1 LEDTAMTAARIY
13 VPNVQLREHRLRHH
27 LTLEEV
33 AEALISLAWER
44 FAVRVGVNAGMVG
57 KWERGEKRPSRF
69 YQRLFVLLYSVPAEQ
84 LGFRPA
90 MPADQ
95 ADEDL
100 LMELGAGEGAS
111 RPFLPDAARGGGGAG
126 FPVPAVSAPRRVD
139 PEAVGRLGTI
149 LSEYAKIDNLLGP
162 AHLLALTSLH
172 LGFIS
177 ELLTVAAGE
186 ARTELLTVGARYA
199 EFAGWLHQD
208 AGHPQAAAYWS
219 DRAMG
224 WAQAAGNDLMVSYVL
239 MRKSNQAS
247 SVGDASRTLGLAR
260 AALRGQDR
268 LSPRARALALRQ
280 EARGHAL
287 SGDVTGCA
295 RALDVARE
303 QAAATEDSGEEDRIL
318 TGYCTPAFVEMEA
331 ADCAM
336 LLGQPDQAVVTFEH
350 GLAILPAQYQRD
362 RAVNL
367 ARLAVAYAASRE
379 PERACAVAQEAAA
392 IVHSTWSA
400 RAVAELRRLPTLLS
414 TWQDS
419 GPVVELEA
427 TLAALP

>member
-13 VPNVQLREHRLRHH
+13 VPNVQLREHRLRHN

-69 YQRLFVLLYSVPAEQ
+69 YQRLFVLLYGVPAEQ

-100 LMELGAGEGAS
+100 LAELGAGAGAS
-111 RPFLPDAARGGGGAG
+111 RPFLPDASHGGVG
-126 FPVPAVSAPRRVD
+126 FPVPGVSAPRRVD
-139 PEAVGRLGTI
+139 PQAVGRLGTI

-172 LGFIS
+172 LNFIS

-199 EFAGWLHQD
+199 EFTGWLYQD
-208 AGHPQAAAYWS
+208 AGNSQAAAYWS

-224 WAQAAGNDLMVSYVL
+224 WAQAADNDLLVSYVL

-247 SVGDASRTLGLAR
+247 SAGDASRTLGLAR

-287 SGDVTGCA
+287 SGDPAGCA

-303 QAAATEDSGEEDRIL
+303 QVAAAEDHGEEDRIL
-318 TGYCTPAFVEMEA
+318 TGYCTPAFIEMEA

-336 LLGQPDQAVVTFEH
+336 LLGQPDQAVVTFQR
-350 GLAILPAQYQRD
+350 GLASLPPQYQRD

-414 TWQDS
+414 PWQDS
-419 GPVVELEA
+419 DPVVELEA

>member
-1 LEDTAMTAARIY
+1 MRPARIY
-13 VPNVQLREHRLRHH
+13 VPNVQLREHRLRRN

-33 AEALISLAWER
+33 AEALTALAWER

-69 YQRLFVLLYSVPAEQ
+69 YQRLFVFLYGVPGEQ

-90 MPADQ
+90 GPSDQ
-95 ADEDL
+95 AAEDVL
-100 LMELGAGEGAS
+100 VELGAGERVS
-111 RPFLPDAARGGGGAG
+111 RPFRPYAAARGRAG
-126 FPVPAVSAPRRVD
+126 AVSVPRRVD

-149 LSEYAKIDNLLGP
+149 LTEYAKIDNLLGP
-162 AHLLALTSLH
+162 AHLLELTSLH
-172 LGFIS
+172 LDFIS
-177 ELLTVAAGE
+177 ELLTMASGE
-186 ARTELLTVGARYA
+186 GRGELLTVGARYA

-208 AGHPQAAAYWS
+208 AGDPQEAAYWS

-224 WAQAAGNDLMVSYVL
+224 WAQAADNDLMVSYVL

-247 SVGDASRTLGLAR
+247 SQGDAPRTLGLAR

-287 SGDVTGCA
+287 SRDPTGCA
-295 RALDVARE
+295 RALDAARE
-303 QAAATEDSGEEDRIL
+303 QAAVPEDQGEEDRIL
-318 TGYCTPAFVEMEA
+318 TGYCTPAFIEMEA

-336 LLGQPDQAVVTFEH
+336 LLDQPDQAVVTFQH
-350 GLAILPAQYQRD
+350 GLAILPGQYQRD

-367 ARLAVAYAASRE
+367 ARLAVAHAASQE
-379 PERACAVAQEAAA
+379 PELACAVAQEAAT
-392 IVHSTWSA
+392 IIHGTWSA

-414 TWQDS
+414 KWPDLA
-419 GPVVELEA
+419 PVAELEA

>member
-1 LEDTAMTAARIY
+1 
-13 VPNVQLREHRLRHH
+13 
-27 LTLEEV
+27 LEEV
-33 AEALISLAWER
+33 AEALIALAWER
-44 FAVRVGVNAGMVG
+44 FAVHVGVNAGMVG

-69 YQRLFVLLYSVPAEQ
+69 YQRLFVLLYGVPAEQ

-90 MPADQ
+90 GPSDQ
-95 ADEDL
+95 AAEDVL
-100 LMELGAGEGAS
+100 KELGASDGAS
-111 RPFLPDAARGGGGAG
+111 RPLLPDSIAPSGARTSL
-126 FPVPAVSAPRRVD
+126 PAISTPQRVD
-139 PEAVGRLGTI
+139 SEAVGRLGTI
-149 LSEYAKIDNLLGP
+149 LTEYAKIDNLLGP

-172 LGFIS
+172 LKFIS
-177 ELLTVAAGE
+177 ELLTVASGKGRA
-186 ARTELLTVGARYA
+186 ELLTVGARYA

-208 AGHPQAAAYWS
+208 AGDPPAAAYWS

-247 SVGDASRTLGLAR
+247 SLSDAPRTLGLAR
-260 AALRGQDR
+260 AALRQQDR

-287 SGDVTGCA
+287 SADPTGSA
-295 RALDVARE
+295 RALDAARNE
-303 QAAATEDSGEEDRIL
+303 AAALEDQGEEDRIL
-318 TGYCTPAFVEMEA
+318 TGYCTPAFIEMEA

-336 LLGQPDQAVVTFEH
+336 LLGQPDHAVVTFQH
-350 GLAILPAQYQRD
+350 GLAILPGEYQRD

-379 PERACAVAQEAAA
+379 PELACAVAQEAAT
-392 IVHSTWSA
+392 IVASTWSA

-414 TWQDS
+414 RWPAS
-419 GPVVELEA
+419 AAVAELEV

>member
-1 LEDTAMTAARIY
+1 MGSVRIY
-13 VPNVQLREHRLRHH
+13 VPNVQLREHRLRLN

-33 AEALISLAWER
+33 AEALIALAWER

-69 YQRLFVLLYSVPAEQ
+69 YQRLFVLLYGVPAEQ

-90 MPADQ
+90 GPSDQ
-95 ADEDL
+95 AAEDVL
-100 LMELGAGEGAS
+100 VELGASEGVS
-111 RPFLPDAARGGGGAG
+111 RPLLPDSAAHGGARL
-126 FPVPAVSAPRRVD
+126 PLPAISTPRRVD

-149 LSEYAKIDNLLGP
+149 LTEYAKIDNLLGP

-172 LGFIS
+172 LKFIS
-177 ELLTVAAGE
+177 ELLTVASGE
-186 ARTELLTVGARYA
+186 GRSELLTIGARYA

-208 AGHPQAAAYWS
+208 AGDPQAAAYWS

-239 MRKSNQAS
+239 MRRSNQAS
-247 SVGDASRTLGLAR
+247 SLGDANRTLGLAR

-287 SGDVTGCA
+287 SGDLTGCD
-295 RALDVARE
+295 RALDAARE
-303 QAAATEDSGEEDRIL
+303 QAAAVEDQGEEDRIL
-318 TGYCTPAFVEMEA
+318 TGYCTPAFIEMEA

-336 LLGQPDQAVVTFEH
+336 LLGQPHQAVVTFQH
-350 GLAILPAQYQRD
+350 GLAILPGEYQRD

-379 PERACAVAQEAAA
+379 PEQACAVAQEAAA

-414 TWQDS
+414 AWPDS
-419 GPVVELEA
+419 GPVTELEA

>member
-1 LEDTAMTAARIY
+1 MRAARIY
-13 VPNVQLREHRLRHH
+13 VPNVQLRGHRLRLN

-33 AEALISLAWER
+33 AEALIALAWER

-69 YQRLFVLLYSVPAEQ
+69 YQRLFVLLYGVPAEQ

-90 MPADQ
+90 GPSDQ
-95 ADEDL
+95 AAEDVL
-100 LMELGAGEGAS
+100 VELGAGEGATH
-111 RPFLPDAARGGGGAG
+111 PLLPDSAAPGGARL
-126 FPVPAVSAPRRVD
+126 PLPAIATPRRLD

-149 LSEYAKIDNLLGP
+149 LTEYAKIDNLLGP

-172 LGFIS
+172 LRFIS
-177 ELLTVAAGE
+177 ELLTVAAGDGR
-186 ARTELLTVGARYA
+186 AELLTVGARYA

-208 AGHPQAAAYWS
+208 AGNLQEAAYWS

-224 WAQAAGNDLMVSYVL
+224 WAEAAGKDLMVSYVL
-239 MRKSNQAS
+239 IRKSNQAS
-247 SVGDASRTLGLAR
+247 SQGDANRTLGLAR

-280 EARGHAL
+280 EARGQAL
-287 SGDVTGCA
+287 SGDSTGCA
-295 RALDVARE
+295 RALDAARE
-303 QAAATEDSGEEDRIL
+303 QAAAPEDRGEEDRIL

-336 LLGQPDQAVVTFEH
+336 LLGQPDEAVVTFQR
-350 GLAILPAQYQRD
+350 GLAGLPAQYQRD

-392 IVHSTWSA
+392 MVHGTWSA
-400 RAVAELRRLPTLLS
+400 RAVGELRRLPTLLS
-414 TWQDS
+414 AWPDLAS
-419 GPVVELEA
+419 AAELEA

>member
-1 LEDTAMTAARIY
+1 MGPARIY
-13 VPNVQLREHRLRHH
+13 VPNVQLREHRLRLN

-33 AEALISLAWER
+33 AEALTALAWER

-69 YQRLFVLLYSVPAEQ
+69 YQRLFVLLYGVPAEQ

-90 MPADQ
+90 GPGDQ
-95 ADEDL
+95 AAEDVL
-100 LMELGAGEGAS
+100 AELGASGGAA
-111 RPFLPDAARGGGGAG
+111 RPRLPDSAAPGGARL
-126 FPVPAVSAPRRVD
+126 PVPAIATPRCVD

-149 LSEYAKIDNLLGP
+149 LIEYAKLDNLLGP
-162 AHLLALTSLH
+162 AHLLTLTKLH
-172 LGFIS
+172 LQFIS

-186 ARTELLTVGARYA
+186 GRTELLTVGARYA

-208 AGHPQAAAYWS
+208 AGNPQEAAYWS
-219 DRAMG
+219 DRAVG
-224 WAQAAGNDLMVSYVL
+224 WAEAADNDLMVSYVL

-247 SVGDASRTLGLAR
+247 SQGDANRTLGLAR

-280 EARGHAL
+280 QARGHAL
-287 SGDVTGCA
+287 SGDATECA
-295 RALDVARE
+295 RALDAARE
-303 QAAATEDSGEEDRIL
+303 QAAAALEDQSEEDRIL
-318 TGYCTPAFVEMEA
+318 TGYCTPAFIEMEA

-336 LLGQPDQAVVTFEH
+336 LLGQPDQAVVTFQH
-350 GLAILPAQYQRD
+350 GLATLPAQYQRD

-367 ARLAVAYAASRE
+367 ARLAVAHAASQE
-379 PERACAVAQEAAA
+379 PDLACAVAQETAV

-414 TWQDS
+414 SWPDLAA
-419 GPVVELEA
+419 VAELEA

>member
-1 LEDTAMTAARIY
+1 MRAARIY
-13 VPNVQLREHRLRHH
+13 VPNVQLREHRLRLN

-33 AEALISLAWER
+33 AEALIALAWER

-69 YQRLFVLLYSVPAEQ
+69 YQRLFVLLYGVPAEQ

-90 MPADQ
+90 APSDQ
-95 ADEDL
+95 AAEDV
-100 LMELGAGEGAS
+100 LMELGATEGAS
-111 RPFLPDAARGGGGAG
+111 RVQLPDSAALGR
-126 FPVPAVSAPRRVD
+126 PRPLPPAISTPQRVD

-149 LSEYAKIDNLLGP
+149 LTEYAKIDNLLGP

-172 LGFIS
+172 LKFIS
-177 ELLTVAAGE
+177 ELLTVASGKGRA
-186 ARTELLTVGARYA
+186 ELLTVGARYA

-208 AGHPQAAAYWS
+208 AGDPQAAAYWS

-247 SVGDASRTLGLAR
+247 SLSDAPRTLGLAR

-287 SGDVTGCA
+287 SGDPIGCA
-295 RALDVARE
+295 RALDAARNE
-303 QAAATEDSGEEDRIL
+303 AAAPEDQGEEDRIL

-336 LLGQPDQAVVTFEH
+336 LLGQPHQAVVTFRH
-350 GLAILPAQYQRD
+350 GLAILPAEYQRD

-379 PERACAVAQEAAA
+379 PELACAVAQEAAA
-392 IVHSTWSA
+392 IVASTWSA

-414 TWQDS
+414 GWPDS
-419 GPVVELEA
+419 AAVAELEA

>member
-1 LEDTAMTAARIY
+1 MRAARIY
-13 VPNVQLREHRLRHH
+13 VPNVQLRERRLRLN

-33 AEALISLAWER
+33 AEALIALAWDR
-44 FAVRVGVNAGMVG
+44 FAVHVGVNAGMVG

-69 YQRLFVLLYSVPAEQ
+69 YQRLFVLLYGVSAEQ
-84 LGFRPA
+84 LGLRPA
-90 MPADQ
+90 GPSDWA
-95 ADEDL
+95 AEDVL
-100 LMELGAGEGAS
+100 LELGAGEGAAH
-111 RPFLPDAARGGGGAG
+111 PLLPDSGTPGRARL
-126 FPVPAVSAPRRVD
+126 PAPAIAMPRRVD

-149 LSEYAKIDNLLGP
+149 LTEYANIDNLLGP
-162 AHLLALTSLH
+162 AHLLALTKLH
-172 LGFIS
+172 LQFIS

-186 ARTELLTVGARYA
+186 GRTELLTVGARYA

-208 AGHPQAAAYWS
+208 AGNPQEAAYWS

-247 SVGDASRTLGLAR
+247 SQGDANRTLGLAR
-260 AALRGQDR
+260 AALRGQDW

-287 SGDVTGCA
+287 SGDPTGCA
-295 RALDVARE
+295 RALDAARD
-303 QAAATEDSGEEDRIL
+303 QAAAPEDQSEEDRIL
-318 TGYCTPAFVEMEA
+318 TGYCTPAFIEMEA

-336 LLGQPDQAVVTFEH
+336 LLGQPHQAVVTFQH
-350 GLAILPAQYQRD
+350 GLATLPAQYQRD

-367 ARLAVAYAASRE
+367 ARLAVAHAASQE
-379 PERACAVAQEAAA
+379 PELACAVAQEATA

-414 TWQDS
+414 RWPDLA
-419 GPVVELEA
+419 PVAELEA

>member
-1 LEDTAMTAARIY
+1 MGPTRIR
-13 VPNVQLREHRLRHH
+13 VPNLQLREHRLRLS

-33 AEALISLAWER
+33 AEALIALAWER
-44 FAVRVGVNAGMVG
+44 FAIHVGVNAGMVG

-69 YQRLFVLLYSVPAEQ
+69 YQRLFMLLYGVPAEQ

-90 MPADQ
+90 ERSDQ
-95 ADEDL
+95 AAEDA
-100 LMELGAGEGAS
+100 LMELGASDGAS
-111 RPFLPDAARGGGGAG
+111 RVLLSDSAALGGPRPALPAIST
-126 FPVPAVSAPRRVD
+126 PQRVD

-149 LSEYAKIDNLLGP
+149 LTEYAKIDNLLGP
-162 AHLLALTSLH
+162 AHLLALTALH
-172 LGFIS
+172 LKFIS
-177 ELLTVAAGE
+177 ELLTVASGKGRA
-186 ARTELLTVGARYA
+186 ELLTVGARYA

-208 AGHPQAAAYWS
+208 AGDPQATAYWS
-219 DRAMG
+219 DRAIG

-247 SVGDASRTLGLAR
+247 SLSDAPRTLGLAR

-287 SGDVTGCA
+287 SGDPTGCA
-295 RALDVARE
+295 LTLDAARNE
-303 QAAATEDSGEEDRIL
+303 AAAEEDQGEDDRIL
-318 TGYCTPAFVEMEA
+318 TGYCTPAFIEMEA

-336 LLGQPDQAVVTFEH
+336 LLGQPDQAVATFQH
-350 GLAILPAQYQRD
+350 GLAILPGEYQRD

-367 ARLAVAYAASRE
+367 SRLAVAYAVSRE
-379 PERACAVAQEAAA
+379 PDLACAVAQEAAA
-392 IVHSTWSA
+392 IVASTWSA

-414 TWQDS
+414 GWPDS
-419 GPVVELEA
+419 AAVAELEV

>member
-1 LEDTAMTAARIY
+1 MRAARIY
-13 VPNVQLREHRLRHH
+13 VPNVQLREHRLRLN

-33 AEALISLAWER
+33 AEALTALAWER

-69 YQRLFVLLYSVPAEQ
+69 YQRLFVLLYGVPAEQ

-90 MPADQ
+90 GPSDQ
-95 ADEDL
+95 AAEDVL
-100 LMELGAGEGAS
+100 VELGAGEGATH
-111 RPFLPDAARGGGGAG
+111 PLLPDSAAPGGARL
-126 FPVPAVSAPRRVD
+126 PLPAIATPRRLD

-149 LSEYAKIDNLLGP
+149 LTEYAKIDNLLGP

-172 LGFIS
+172 LRFIS
-177 ELLTVAAGE
+177 ELLTVAAGDGR
-186 ARTELLTVGARYA
+186 AELLTVGARYA

-208 AGHPQAAAYWS
+208 AGNLQEAAYWS

-224 WAQAAGNDLMVSYVL
+224 WAEAAGKDLMVSYVL

-247 SVGDASRTLGLAR
+247 SQGDANRTLGLAR

-280 EARGHAL
+280 EARGQAL
-287 SGDVTGCA
+287 SGDSTGCA
-295 RALDVARE
+295 RALDAARE
-303 QAAATEDSGEEDRIL
+303 QAAAPEDRGEEDRIL

-336 LLGQPDQAVVTFEH
+336 LLGQPDEAVVTFQR
-350 GLAILPAQYQRD
+350 GLAGLPAQYQRD

-392 IVHSTWSA
+392 MVHGTWSA
-400 RAVAELRRLPTLLS
+400 RAVGELRRLPTLLS
-414 TWQDS
+414 AWPDLAS
-419 GPVVELEA
+419 AAELEA